1 MERRTLIKGLSA
13 LPAAGVFVG
22 CARGRQSTRPVAPSG
37 DATGSRATW
46 PRRRSVRVGD
56 RAPDFTLPSQSGGL
70 VSLRSFE
77 GKTAVVL
84 YFYPKDETPICTAE
98 ACSFRDSYTVFLAAG
113 AEVIGVSADT
123 TDSHK
128 EFASRHKLPFTL
140 LSDES
145 GKTRKLYGI
154 RSTAGLIA
162 GRVTY
167 VIDKK
172 GIVRMVFS
180 SQFNPSRHVTEALK
194 VLKTIQDEKR
204 LPAR

>member
-1 MERRTLIKGLSA
+1 MKRRALIERLSVLLSA
-13 LPAAGVFVG
+13 GAFVG
-22 CARGRQSTRPVAPSG
+22 CARGRQSTQPVAPSG
-37 DATGSRATW
+37 DETGSRAMW

-56 RAPDFTLPSQSGGL
+56 HAPDFTLPSQSGGP

-98 ACSFRDSYTVFLAAG
+98 ACSFRDSYTAFLAAG

-128 EFASRHKLPFTL
+128 EFASHHKLPFTL

-194 VLKTIQDEKR
+194 VLQTIQDEK
-204 LPAR
+204 